1 MRKINIT
8 INILKKIEN
17 KLNLSSKD
25 VCLFKKKVFN
35 ERDVRKKILKKFFK
49 IFICSYRD
57 KSALL
62 KFFPGYNEYIATKR
76 SYNRNIVKFSLAF

>member
-49 IFICSYRD
+49 IFIYSYRD

-62 KFFPGYNEYIATKR
+62 KFFPGYNEYITTKR